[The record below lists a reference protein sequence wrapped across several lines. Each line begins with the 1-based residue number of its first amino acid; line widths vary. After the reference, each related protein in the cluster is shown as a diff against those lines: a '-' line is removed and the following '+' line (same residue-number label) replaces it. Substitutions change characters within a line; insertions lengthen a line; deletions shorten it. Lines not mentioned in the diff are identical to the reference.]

1 MSAKETTAL
10 CLSLAGKIAPNKI
23 VVEGCERRR
32 SNCLKGSKCN
42 RSEPLELVECVVDP
56 RCTASI
62 QDNANY
68 MSRTIQALRLAGMRK
83 AKLFVLEL
91 S

>member
-1 MSAKETTAL
+1 MRKKAEH
-10 CLSLAGKIAPNKI
+10 
-23 VVEGCERRR
+23 
-32 SNCLKGSKCN
+32 CLKGLKCN

-62 QDNANY
+62 QNNANY